1 MKVRKYVNLVYSLLK
16 GIFLF
21 WLSNLI
27 ALFFSSFIDI
37 HFSKTA
43 YLSSIRK
50 PSFSLDFF
58 STNMLESIIHQD
70 ETSVSVKV
78 NLNMVLVYSQMISM
92 NGLRKEL
99 Q

>member
-1 MKVRKYVNLVYSLLK
+1 MQVRKYVNLVYSLLK

-27 ALFFSSFIDI
+27 ALFFSSFTDI

-43 YLSSIRK
+43 YLSSILK
-50 PSFSLDFF
+50 PSFSLDLFW
-58 STNMLESIIHQD
+58 TNMLDPIIHHD

-78 NLNMVLVYSQMISM
+78 KLNIVLVYSQMISM
-92 NGLRKEL
+92 NALRKEFW
-99 Q
+99 

>member
-1 MKVRKYVNLVYSLLK
+1 MQVRKYVHLVYHLLK

-27 ALFFSSFIDI
+27 ALFLSSFTDI
-37 HFSKTA
+37 HFGKTA
-43 YLSSIRK
+43 YLSSIHK
-50 PSFSLDFF
+50 PR
-58 STNMLESIIHQD
+58 SIIHQD

-78 NLNMVLVYSQMISM
+78 NLNIVLVYSQMISM
-92 NGLRKEL
+92 NAVRKEF